1 MSPDTQGGMRAFW
14 RMPAPGR
21 CTKDQP
27 RGILMSI
34 RTVIPAGLVVVSF
47 LTGNPFVEAAPAKKF
62 RVQVNINGQE
72 DVKGGLAKLVQEEF
86 APITDVE
93 LVTEKPELFLE
104 LIGVAPRNEKKEPV
118 VFLVSVLSSQHF
130 SKEYW
135 DAVYAT
141 MSDGLPQRQEQPEK
155 GKRSL
160 QNATKDLIRKQS
172 HYVEGGNDLREVAKK
187 IVAAF
192 NHNQLDPLR
201 KK

>member
-1 MSPDTQGGMRAFW
+1 MSM
-14 RMPAPGR
+14 
-21 CTKDQP
+21 
-27 RGILMSI
+27 
-34 RTVIPAGLVVVSF
+34 RTVIVAGLVGV
-47 LTGNPFVEAAPAKKF
+47 LAGNLFVEAAPAKKF
-62 RVQVNINGQE
+62 RVQVNINGHE

-93 LVTEKPELFLE
+93 LVTEKPQVSLE

-118 VFLVSVLSSQHF
+118 AFLVSVLVSQHF

-135 DAVYAT
+135 DGVYAT
-141 MSDGLPQRQEQPEK
+141 MSDGVRQRQHEQTER

-160 QNATKDLIRKQS
+160 QTATKDLIRKQS
-172 HYVEGGNDLREVAKK
+172 YYVEGGNDLREIAQK

-192 NHNQLDPLR
+192 NHDQLELLR

>member
-1 MSPDTQGGMRAFW
+1 MSMR
-14 RMPAPGR
+14 
-21 CTKDQP
+21 TL
-27 RGILMSI
+27 IL
-34 RTVIPAGLVVVSF
+34 AALVVAS
-47 LTGNPFVEAAPAKKF
+47 LLGGNLYVEAGPAKKF

-72 DVKGGLAKLVQEEF
+72 DVKSSLAKLVQEEF
-86 APITDVE
+86 APIKDVE

-118 VFLVSVLSSQHF
+118 VFLVSVLGSQHF

-141 MSDGLPQRQEQPEK
+141 MSDGVPQGQQEKTEK

-172 HYVEGGNDLREVAKK
+172 HYVEGGNDLREIAKK

-192 NHNQLDPLR
+192 NHGQLDPLR

>member
-1 MSPDTQGGMRAFW
+1 MSR
-14 RMPAPGR
+14 
-21 CTKDQP
+21 
-27 RGILMSI
+27 
-34 RTVIPAGLVVVSF
+34 RTVIVAGLVGAS
-47 LTGNPFVEAAPAKKF
+47 LLAGNLFVEAAPAKKF

-93 LVTEKPELFLE
+93 LVTEKPELSLE

-118 VFLVSVLSSQHF
+118 VFLVSVLVSQHF

-135 DAVYAT
+135 NGVYAT
-141 MSDGLPQRQEQPEK
+141 MSDGLPQRHEQMEK
-155 GKRSL
+155 GKKSL
-160 QNATKDLIRKQS
+160 QTATKDLIRKQS
-172 HYVEGGNDLREVAKK
+172 HRVEGGNDLREIAKK

-192 NHNQLDPLR
+192 NHDQLDLLR